1 MWSASDLFLG
11 CKMLLFLRIL
21 SLYLI
26 KSVDRLAIECNMNM
40 NDFLCSCQYVDKD
53 RGVVD

>member
-1 MWSASDLFLG
+1 
-11 CKMLLFLRIL
+11 MLLFLRIL

-26 KSVDRLAIECNMNM
+26 KNVDRPAIECNMNM
-40 NDFLCSCQYVDKD
+40 NDFLCSCPYVDKD